1 METLVEMKNI
11 HKEFFGVPVLQDIN
25 FDVKAG
31 EVIALC
37 GENGAGKSTLMK
49 ILAAIYRQGSGTV
62 YVEGKEIHNATPL
75 EMQHYGISMI
85 HQELNLLENMT
96 VAQNIFLSREPV
108 RKTGLIDFQRMNAE
122 SKRLLESLG
131 ETIEPTVKIRTL
143 KIAQKQMV
151 EIAKAISFDV
161 KVLIMDEPTA
171 VLTTKETEVLF
182 SLINSLVERGIGI
195 VYISHRLG
203 EVKQIA
209 NRVTILRDG
218 LLVTTRDV
226 ASVTEKEIASLMVG
240 REISQSTVDDFKGDH
255 SDTVLEVK
263 GITGDI
269 LKDVSFKVSRG
280 EILGFS
286 GLVGAGRSELM
297 EMIFGLRKFDKGEIL
312 LNGKPTTIKSAVAA
326 IRAKLGFAT
335 EDRKQT
341 GLILGRSLAENTDYV
356 YRVKNKGVVLP
367 SSKVKE
373 RAMKNIG
380 KLNIICNG
388 PSQLVK
394 NLSGGNQQKIVL
406 AKWLSSDPEIFI
418 VDEPTR
424 GIDVGARAEIYEML
438 KELAKEGKT
447 IIIVSSD
454 LTEVLTICQRIIVL
468 HEGVVKGEFT
478 GDERTEDNIMH
489 HAINAN

>member
-1 METLVEMKNI
+1 MEMKNI
-11 HKEFFGVPVLQDIN
+11 GKEFFGVPVLQDVN
-25 FDVKAG
+25 FDVNAG
-31 EVIALC
+31 EVVALC
-37 GENGAGKSTLMK
+37 GENGAGKSTLVK
-49 ILAAIYRQGSGTV
+49 ILAAIYKQDSGSV
-62 YVEGKEIHNATPL
+62 YIEGKKIHNATPL
-75 EMQHYGISMI
+75 EMQQIGISMI

-96 VAQNIFLSREPV
+96 VAQNIFLSREPLK
-108 RKTGLIDFQRMNAE
+108 KTGVIDFQRMNAE
-122 SKRLLESLG
+122 ARRLLESLG

-161 KVLIMDEPTA
+161 KVLVMDEPTA
-171 VLTTKETEVLF
+171 VLTIKETEVLF
-182 SLINSLVERGIGI
+182 NLIGSLVERGIGI

-203 EVKQIA
+203 EIKQIA
-209 NRVTILRDG
+209 SRVTILRDG
-218 LLVTTRDV
+218 LLVTTTDV
-226 ASVTEKEIASLMVG
+226 ADVTEKEIASLMVG
-240 REISQSTVDDFKGDH
+240 REVSQSTVDDFDGDRN
-255 SDTVLEVK
+255 DTVLEVK

-280 EILGFS
+280 EIIGFS

-297 EMIFGLRKFDKGEIL
+297 EMIFGLRKFNKGEIL
-312 LNGKPTTIKSAVAA
+312 LSGKPVTIKNAVAA
-326 IRAKLGFAT
+326 IRARLGFAT

-341 GLILGRSLAENTDYV
+341 GLILGRSIAENTDYV
-356 YRVKNKGVVLP
+356 YRVKNKGVTLP
-367 SSKVKE
+367 TGKVKE
-373 RAMKNIG
+373 RALDNIK
-380 KLNIICNG
+380 KLGIICNG

-424 GIDVGARAEIYEML
+424 GIDVGARAEIYEIL
-438 KELAKEGKT
+438 KKLAKEGKS

-468 HEGVVKGEFT
+468 HEGVVMGEFT

-489 HAINAN
+489 HAINVN